1 MSKITIYEKYG
12 GFDFFHNIIYQ
23 LYIELFDHIEI
34 SYHFFGV
41 DLQKLSLLQ
50 AQFLCEAIGGPKMY
64 QGGNIQ
70 VVHKHMKVTEYE
82 FETVL
87 ERFEEIFE
95 RNGLDKDEVKFIG
108 SFIRSNKAMIVT
120 SKNSLIDR
128 IARFFYKRIFR
139 IEKFF
144 KKFKM
149 QILKQM

>member
-64 QGGNIQ
+64 KGGNIQ
-70 VVHKHMKVTEYE
+70 IVHKYMKVTEYE
-82 FETVL
+82 FETVVD
-87 ERFEEIFE
+87 RFEEIFE
-95 RNGLDKDEVKFIG
+95 RNGLEK
-108 SFIRSNKAMIVT
+108 
-120 SKNSLIDR
+120 SL
-128 IARFFYKRIFR
+128 
-139 IEKFF
+139 
-144 KKFKM
+144 
-149 QILKQM
+149 